1 VSTIPLTW
9 KGPRDRYGPGWSL
22 LTWRSVAT
30 LSRVLAATVI
40 GVLPVFLVGSLSVFM
55 VQDLPLDAGRLGL
68 IAAIFWAAS
77 AACSWPAGRLADRV
91 GPAWAMGTGVALSA
105 TGAAGVATS
114 RGLAP
119 LAVSM
124 AAGGAGNAIVVPGC
138 NLAVAR
144 CLPVRRQ
151 GLAFGFKQAAVSS
164 GVLLAGIAVASAA
177 VLGGWREAFA
187 GAAVLAVLCAGV
199 MIRWQ
204 CIALQRGGDQPAA
217 ASFTLPRHGMLLLA
231 MTAGMASATNTALT
245 AFFVASAVDGGR
257 DARVAGTLLS
267 IGAALGITA
276 RLVLGRHADRSAGTG
291 LGEMS
296 LLLFLGAPGFALLA
310 WPGSPPAMFFGT
322 ILAFGAGWG
331 WTGLYHLAI
340 IRLRPHAPAAATG
353 AASTALFVGA
363 VAGPWGFG
371 ALASATSYHLAWL
384 TAGGWLVLAA
394 LGVHVATRLTTQQ
407 IQEEPV

>member
-1 VSTIPLTW
+1 MRRNI
-9 KGPRDRYGPGWSL
+9 
-22 LTWRSVAT
+22 AT
-30 LSRVLAATVI
+30 MSRVLAATVI
-40 GVLPVFLVGSLSVFM
+40 GVLPVFLVGSLSVLM
-55 VQDLPLDAGRLGL
+55 AQDLPLNAGRLGL
-68 IAAIFWAAS
+68 VAAIFWAAS

-91 GPAWAMGTGVALSA
+91 GPAWALGAGVALSA

-144 CLPVRRQ
+144 CLPLRRQ

-164 GVLLAGIAVASAA
+164 GVFVAGVAVSVAA
-177 VLGGWREAFA
+177 ALGGWRATFA
-187 GAAVLAVLCAGV
+187 GAAVLAVLCAAV
-199 MIRWQ
+199 MIRWR
-204 CIALQRGGDQPAA
+204 CIALQDAGDQPSA

-231 MTAGMASATNTALT
+231 LTAGMASATNTALT
-245 AFFVASAVDGGR
+245 AFYVASAVDGGR
-257 DARVAGTLLS
+257 DPRVAGTLLS
-267 IGAALGITA
+267 VGAALGIAA
-276 RLVLGRHADRSAGTG
+276 RLALGRRADRSVGPG
-291 LGEMS
+291 LREMS
-296 LLLFLGAPGFALLA
+296 LLLLLGAPGFALLA
-310 WPGSPPAMFFGT
+310 WPAFFLAMFVGS

-353 AASTALFVGA
+353 AATTALFVGA

-371 ALASATSYHLAWL
+371 TLASATSYQLAWL

-394 LGVHVATRLTTQQ
+394 LGAHVATRLTIQQ
-407 IQEEPV
+407 IQEEPA